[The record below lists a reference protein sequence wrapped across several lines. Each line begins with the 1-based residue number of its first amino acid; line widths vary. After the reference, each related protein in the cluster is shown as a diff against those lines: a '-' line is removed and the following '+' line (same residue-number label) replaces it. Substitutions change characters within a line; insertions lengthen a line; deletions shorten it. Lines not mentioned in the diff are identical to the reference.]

1 MCCAGLFSA
10 ASAAET
16 AGPQLCFAEGTPT
29 ETVAA
34 HTMGHAPTAAAAGAQ
49 AANAA
54 QGWTETAM
62 DGAGL
67 RRGEPITLTWSVVPD
82 GTAIIPAL
90 MNEGSDTSSLRA
102 FLAANYGDESVWRDL
117 IQSVLDAW
125 SDGPGIGFVYEPND
139 DGIMISSG
147 SGIVGVRGDI
157 RFAGH
162 DIDGDNKT
170 VAYAFFPAQ
179 GGDVVIDVPD
189 AFNTIEAQFRNVLA
203 HESGHAIGL
212 GHTCP
217 ADKTKLME
225 PIISTFFSGPQFDDL
240 LGAHR
245 SYGDFEEENDRA
257 DEATDL
263 GLVVGTT
270 TTDNGLA
277 LDGSGD
283 EDWFLVPPGSLAEVS
298 INLAPLGSTYMFGET
313 SSASCSGV
321 ATLAFDA
328 SSVQDL
334 IIEVVDAD
342 RVTTL
347 ASADAT
353 GAGGSEA
360 LVDVR
365 VSKLGGY
372 IRIAGG
378 GVDGAQMYEVEVV
391 VVPEPSR
398 LLMQGVAVMVVGLW
412 LSIGARQNRRVQ
424 SKDTLSVTHPNGDR
438 SATANPPD
446 TPRVPATP
454 SPAQA
459 PCSVLAA

>member
-1 MCCAGLFSA
+1 
-10 ASAAET
+10 
-16 AGPQLCFAEGTPT
+16 
-29 ETVAA
+29 
-34 HTMGHAPTAAAAGAQ
+34 
-49 AANAA
+49 
-54 QGWTETAM
+54 
-62 DGAGL
+62 
-67 RRGEPITLTWSVVPD
+67 
-82 GTAIIPAL
+82 
-90 MNEGSDTSSLRA
+90 
-102 FLAANYGDESVWRDL
+102 
-117 IQSVLDAW
+117 
-125 SDGPGIGFVYEPND
+125 
-139 DGIMISSG
+139 
-147 SGIVGVRGDI
+147 
-157 RFAGH
+157 
-162 DIDGDNKT
+162 
-170 VAYAFFPAQ
+170 
-179 GGDVVIDVPD
+179 
-189 AFNTIEAQFRNVLA
+189 
-203 HESGHAIGL
+203 
-212 GHTCP
+212 
-217 ADKTKLME
+217 ME

-277 LDGSGD
+277 LDGSDD

-398 LLMQGVAVMVVGLW
+398 LLMQGVAVMVVGFW
-412 LSIGARQNRRVQ
+412 LSIGARQNRRAQ